1 MKAFICFLL
10 LFVNISASLCQNS
23 LSHSIIK
30 KGRLTYDFTF
40 ADLAIKYI
48 ETEDSIYLL
57 KIANLKA
64 TEHIFKH
71 ANQYRY
77 NVPRKSKLS
86 LVKYLLTPIEEKKE
100 ILTAFKRNLQ
110 YAKKEIAM
118 TDFSQM
124 ICANYLPDNFEYSGS
139 LFFTFGYDLGVVF
152 DNNASINLAHSNYL
166 EDMNEIR
173 YYSLHEL
180 HHAGFFEV
188 KAKAMPSIDILT
200 FKEMAEFI
208 EILTH
213 LEGMGTYVPLK
224 LRKQEGAMNSDEDY
238 VCLQAKDLMNTYEE
252 EYFDIYNHFK
262 NNPNRLIEGSD
273 WKLVAILSNKRRLW
287 YRVGALMAQVIEEN
301 GKRKV
306 GRIDFPTF
314 RKIY

>member
-1 MKAFICFLL
+1 M
-10 LFVNISASLCQNS
+10 
-23 LSHSIIK
+23 
-30 KGRLTYDFTF
+30 
-40 ADLAIKYI
+40 
-48 ETEDSIYLL
+48 
-57 KIANLKA
+57 
-64 TEHIFKH
+64 
-71 ANQYRY
+71 
-77 NVPRKSKLS
+77 
-86 LVKYLLTPIEEKKE
+86 
-100 ILTAFKRNLQ
+100 
-110 YAKKEIAM
+110 
-118 TDFSQM
+118 
-124 ICANYLPDNFEYSGS
+124 
-139 LFFTFGYDLGVVF
+139 
-152 DNNASINLAHSNYL
+152 AHSNYL

-287 YRVGALMAQVIEEN
+287 YRVGALMAQVIEE
-301 GKRKV
+301 KWEEKSW
-306 GRIDFPTF
+306 
-314 RKIY
+314 